1 MMRSLF
7 SGVSGLKNHQT
18 RMDVIGNNISNVNTT
33 GFKSSRVN
41 FEDSLSQTLT
51 AASSASGTVGGTNPK
66 QIGLGS
72 RISAIDVNFKDGSV
86 QSTGINTDLC
96 LSGNALFVVKQGEQT
111 FYTRNGAFN
120 FDAEGNLVNAEG
132 LYVQGY
138 MNESTT
144 VHNTVN
150 TNGSTTNIAVRAGK
164 TMPSSATDVVNYVN
178 NLNSSSAGITN
189 ITYTYADGTSGSAN
203 VKGQEVDLS
212 PKANSTGS
220 EDVTITIEL
229 ADGQTFTKVY
239 PPSLTPTYTT
249 GDTYTTPIKYKV
261 NTVTSSTAGDVK
273 LSLDVPYNIEP
284 SGTTIDVDATVGSS
298 NMIGDLYTH
307 QATIKSGGV
316 TANSDGTVTLSFVTD
331 SGQPIQSVTV
341 PEPQNGK
348 YQDGDIFYFKKCNV
362 TGITAKTGAKLNLE
376 GYALN
381 GGVYTLGATET
392 ATLSSTSTVFPVP
405 AKTTGVPTDFTI
417 NSAQSVSNGDV
428 TFTVN
433 TEAYNGIQPS
443 SISFAST
450 AGNTYTVGGS
460 YAHQAEIATV
470 TDNADGTQTLTFT
483 TSATQPVTSVIVQ
496 GGTTYTP
503 GTDYVFNFEITGI
516 SNASAGAVL
525 TLQGYNYPPT
535 YTNPYTVQSTD
546 EVTDNSIKGISYANT
561 IKSIARASES
571 GTKIVS
577 AVLTLSDG
585 TTQTVTSGNYI
596 VGDSIPLSTTVNV
609 YDSLG
614 TKHVV
619 PITLEKSY
627 KDDNLWVA
635 KLASS
640 TIQEADGTETKLD
653 MPDVEVPFTS
663 SGAYSALGSPGV
675 LNLTYGN
682 GAADQQVTV
691 NFSNLTQYANSSTV
705 NAEGNGYASGT
716 LETVTIDESGTVV
729 GTYTNGVLRKE
740 AQIAVAQFTNAPG
753 LTKKGN
759 SLYVESNNSGTPNIG
774 TAEGFGA
781 TITASAL
788 EMSNVDVAEE
798 FSNMIITQRG
808 FQSNSKIITVSDEML
823 ENLINMKR

>member
-51 AASSASGTVGGTNPK
+51 AASQASGTTGGTNPK

-72 RISAIDVNFKDGSV
+72 KISAIDVNFKDGSV
-86 QSTGINTDLC
+86 QTTGINTDLC

-111 FYTRNGAFN
+111 FYTRNGAFS

-138 MNESTT
+138 SNASATD
-144 VHNTVN
+144 HNSIN
-150 TNGSTTNIAVRAGK
+150 TNGATANIQIRAGK
-164 TMPSSATDVVNYVN
+164 TMPSSSTDVVNYVN

-249 GDTYTTPIKYKV
+249 GDTYTTPIEYKV

-307 QATIKSGGV
+307 QATIKPGGV

-392 ATLSSTSTVFPVP
+392 ATLSSTNTVFPVP
-405 AKTTGVPTDFTI
+405 AKTAGVLTDFTI
-417 NSAQSVSNGDV
+417 NSAQSVSDGDV
-428 TFTVN
+428 TFTV
-433 TEAYNGIQPS
+433 THSYKDLQPQPLS
-443 SISFAST
+443 STGGS
-450 AGNTYTVGGS
+450 TYTVGSSVS
-460 YAHQAEIATV
+460 YNATIKTATEISSGV
-470 TDNADGTQTLTFT
+470 WQLTFD
-483 TSATQPVTSVIVQ
+483 AKANEPVTSV
-496 GGTTYTP
+496 TFEDPTYTP
-503 GTDYVFNFEITGI
+503 GSTFTISYKIDGI
-516 SNASAGAVL
+516 SSASAGAVL
-525 TLQGYNYPPT
+525 TLQGYNYSPSG
-535 YTNPYTVQSTD
+535 YTNPYTVKSGDT
-546 EVTDNSIKGISYANT
+546 VTNNTIKGIPYANT
-561 IKSIARASES
+561 VKSIARTSES

-716 LETVTIDESGTVV
+716 LDTVTIDESGTVV

-759 SLYVESNNSGTPNIG
+759 SLYTESNNSGTPNIG
-774 TAEGFGA
+774 TAESFGA